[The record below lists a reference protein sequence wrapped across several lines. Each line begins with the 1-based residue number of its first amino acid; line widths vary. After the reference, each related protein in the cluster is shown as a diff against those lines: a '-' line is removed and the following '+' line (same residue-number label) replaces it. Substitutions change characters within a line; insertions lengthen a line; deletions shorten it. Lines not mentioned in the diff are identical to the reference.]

1 MSQEKTEKPTRR
13 RLKDA
18 RKRGQTPRSAEAAQ
32 AVALLAIVAVLP
44 SAVANLRESIV
55 GSLYDSMQVASTVD
69 EATATQFLRRT
80 VVQSGRSLLPAVM
93 VVACASVV
101 AQLAV
106 VGGRPNSQALR
117 PKFERINPMK
127 GFKRLFSKQIFW
139 EFSKSGLKLAAV
151 AVVITATW
159 SELRERMYAGA
170 MNIPDF
176 LTMLSDSIDVMVL
189 RVAMLGL
196 VVAAMDVVLSRR
208 RYLKAVRMTKQEV
221 RDEMRQSEGD
231 PHVKGEVKRRMFK
244 MSRMRMMADVSRATV
259 VLTNPTHYA
268 IALRYTDEDA
278 APVIVAKGA
287 GEIAQRIKAEAAA
300 HNVPMVENK
309 PLTRAL
315 FRAAEIGD
323 MIPADFYQAIAEVF
337 AVLWRTN
344 KVAA

>member
-18 RKRGQTPRSAEAAQ
+18 RKKGQTPRSAEAAQ

-44 SAVANLRESIV
+44 GAVQSLRSSIV
-55 GSLYDSMQVASTVD
+55 GSFYDSMQVASTVD
-69 EATATQFLRRT
+69 QKSATELLRRT
-80 VVQSGRSLLPAVM
+80 IVQTGRGLLPSVAVI
-93 VVACASVV
+93 ACASVV

-106 VGGRPNSQALR
+106 VGGRPSSAALR

-127 GFKRLFSKQIFW
+127 GFKRIFSKQIFW
-139 EFSKSGLKLAAV
+139 EFSKSGLKLG
-151 AVVITATW
+151 AVVVVIAATW
-159 SELRERMYAGA
+159 SGLRERMYAGA

-176 LTMLSDSIDVMVL
+176 LSMLSDGIDVMVL
-189 RVAMLGL
+189 RVAMLGF
-196 VVAAMDVVLSRR
+196 VVAAIDVVVSRR
-208 RYLKAVRMTKQEV
+208 RYLKGVRMTKQEV
-221 RDEMRQSEGD
+221 RDEMRHSEGD
-231 PHVKGEVKRRMFK
+231 PHMKGEVKRRMFK
-244 MSRMRMMADVSRATV
+244 MSRMRMMADVARATV

-268 IALRYTDEDA
+268 IALRYTDDDA

-315 FRAAEIGD
+315 FRAADIGD
-323 MIPADFYQAIAEVF
+323 MIPAAFYQAIAEVF